1 MRQYETTFIL
11 RPNLG
16 EDQFTEIIDRT
27 CAIITDDGGT
37 IIDTDR
43 WGIKRLAYEIKKE
56 VQGYYVCLNYAAPGK
71 TIGEIERVFRIDD
84 RLLRYLTIKLA
95 DTITADGISKEQE
108 SFAVR
113 AAAVEEEAAAEEKET
128 TVDTNKAAGTSEKK
142 DSSEKTPPAAKTE
155 QSDEPEET
163 TPVAATE
170 QADEPEEKTTATE
183 KPAAA
188 E

>member
-1 MRQYETTFIL
+1 MRHYETTFIL

-27 CAIITDDGGT
+27 CAIVTDDGGS
-37 IIDTDR
+37 IINTDR

-71 TIGEIERVFRIDD
+71 TVNEIERIFRIDD

-95 DTITADGISKEQE
+95 DAITTDGISKEQE
-108 SFAVR
+108 AFAVR
-113 AAAVEEEAAAEEKET
+113 AAAVEEEVET
-128 TVDTNKAAGTSEKK
+128 TEDKGTSVDTTPAETT
-142 DSSEKTPPAAKTE
+142 EKTE
-155 QSDEPEET
+155 
-163 TPVAATE
+163 
-170 QADEPEEKTTATE
+170 EPEEKTPATE
-183 KPAAA
+183 EPAAA